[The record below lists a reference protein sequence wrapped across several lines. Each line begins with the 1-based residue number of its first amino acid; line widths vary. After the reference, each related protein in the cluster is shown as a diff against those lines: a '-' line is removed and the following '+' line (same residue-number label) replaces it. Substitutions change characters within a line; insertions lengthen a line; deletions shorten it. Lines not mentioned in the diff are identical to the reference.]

1 MLGAAVRLCR
11 PLTIYADVRK
21 ERGAAALQKKSWTF
35 CSLVLTSILQ
45 GVTYNW
51 KEMNN
56 LFPLIPLKC

>member
-45 GVTYNW
+45 GLPITG
-51 KEMNN
+51 K
-56 LFPLIPLKC
+56 K